1 MWAINEIVES
11 DFVAN
16 MYDQK
21 DYDIL
26 VTKRNDK
33 LVVHKKYF
41 LVFQHDLQP
50 GYTEKQF
57 ISNKEKYDRRSKRF
71 IELLKKNTHILFFK
85 LEQFVS
91 DVLYARWKEY
101 EKDELQYIID
111 FSTIIKTKYPH
122 LIFACIYINTKHET
136 QYLCD
141 SNVIILKADFDIDY
155 DEPTEKTIRWENCV
169 MLIKKIIDDNYGFI
183 VKCLNKK
190 NIGYLD
196 YKYD

>member
-1 MWAINEIVES
+1 MNEIKKKYTCVSLGSNCFIKKYLSTISNQETHFFDYIGAPMWAINEIVES

-57 ISNKEKYDRRSKRF
+57 ISNKEK
-71 IELLKKNTHILFFK
+71 
-85 LEQFVS
+85 
-91 DVLYARWKEY
+91 
-101 EKDELQYIID
+101 
-111 FSTIIKTKYPH
+111 
-122 LIFACIYINTKHET
+122 
-136 QYLCD
+136 
-141 SNVIILKADFDIDY
+141 
-155 DEPTEKTIRWENCV
+155 
-169 MLIKKIIDDNYGFI
+169 
-183 VKCLNKK
+183 
-190 NIGYLD
+190 
-196 YKYD
+196 